1 MTVPVSAHWQCPP
14 RTILVG
20 VDFGD
25 ASARALAIAREIA
38 SAFQA
43 KLRTVHAE
51 RFEPPPYFT
60 IEQIARLEAERVATQ
75 AASAAHLVRFAGE
88 SSYPVEAVVAD
99 EPPVEAI
106 LDEAKR
112 ADLIVVGTHG
122 RRGPGRWWLGSVAER
137 VVRAAAVPVLVTH
150 ASDAPPS
157 QVFERVT
164 FVRDGEREDEVVRAC
179 AAGLAALGGAA
190 LVEGGPIAQCG
201 SELLTRASLVV
212 LSLPGER
219 STWTLTD
226 PVARVLGSCERPVLF
241 IPSV

>member
-1 MTVPVSAHWQCPP
+1 VPVPESARWQCPP

-25 ASARALAIAREIA
+25 ASARALAFAREIG
-38 SAFQA
+38 SAFEA
-43 KLRTVHAE
+43 RLRTLHAE

-75 AASAAHLVRFAGE
+75 AASAQHLVRFAAD
-88 SSYPVEAVVAD
+88 SAYPVEAVVAD

-106 LDEAKR
+106 LDEAKS

-150 ASDAPPS
+150 ASDAPPNE
-157 QVFERVT
+157 VFARVT
-164 FVRDGEREDEVVRAC
+164 LVRDGDREDEVVRAC
-179 AAGLAALGGAA
+179 AAGLAALGGGA
-190 LVEGGPIAQCG
+190 LVEGGSISQCG
-201 SELLTRASLVV
+201 SDLLQRASLVV
-212 LSLPGER
+212 LPMPGER
-219 STWTLTD
+219 PTWTLTD